1 MSEGSNLDY
10 CSANRHVVFH
20 SDLTSYSVV
29 SLECDAKAS

>member
-10 CSANRHVVFH
+10 CFANRHVVFH

-29 SLECDAKAS
+29 S